1 MSAEE
6 RLMRYCRIDT
16 QSDPDH
22 DTQTPSSAKQFDLA
36 RVLKGE
42 LEELGLSGVELDEH
56 CYVYG
61 YLPSNLDH
69 DTYAVGFIAH
79 MDTAPDFT
87 GTNVSP
93 RIIPEF
99 DGNDILLNDEITT
112 RMDDFPYMRTLKGK
126 RLMVTDG
133 NTLLGA
139 DDKAGITAIM
149 EALSYLKDHPET
161 PHGKICVGFT
171 PDEEIGGGT
180 KFFDVKKFGADFAYT
195 MDGDSVD
202 GICDETFNAAAAV
215 VEFTG
220 FSIHPGASKNKLINA
235 ASIAARFQT
244 MLPEYM
250 TPEHTEGKEGFIHLT
265 GMEGNVEKAKLEY
278 ILRDHDEQKLEE
290 KKKLLKN
297 CAAYIKTLYG
307 KDTVKITMKDQY
319 RNMKPVVD
327 QFPLVTE
334 LAKEALIQCG
344 VQPVSTPIRGGTDG
358 AMLSYMGLPCP
369 NLGTGGG
376 NFHGRYEY
384 CVIDELEKASEV
396 ILKITELVSR
406 EVKK

>member
-1 MSAEE
+1 
-6 RLMRYCRIDT
+6 
-16 QSDPDH
+16 
-22 DTQTPSSAKQFDLA
+22 
-36 RVLKGE
+36 
-42 LEELGLSGVELDEH
+42 
-56 CYVYG
+56 
-61 YLPSNLDH
+61 
-69 DTYAVGFIAH
+69 
-79 MDTAPDFT
+79 
-87 GTNVSP
+87 
-93 RIIPEF
+93 
-99 DGNDILLNDEITT
+99 
-112 RMDDFPYMRTLKGK
+112 
-126 RLMVTDG
+126 
-133 NTLLGA
+133 
-139 DDKAGITAIM
+139 
-149 EALSYLKDHPET
+149 
-161 PHGKICVGFT
+161 
-171 PDEEIGGGT
+171 
-180 KFFDVKKFGADFAYT
+180 
-195 MDGDSVD
+195 
-202 GICDETFNAAAAV
+202 
-215 VEFTG
+215 
-220 FSIHPGASKNKLINA
+220 
-235 ASIAARFQT
+235 